1 MAVVIE
7 MRPELY
13 DRFWK
18 RCELMGREY
27 AILRNGLIV
36 RRPKGEHG
44 EHYERIIEIS
54 CEAADAKNL
63 LAIAANICPDAVRPI
78 EKALA
83 SLGAKLDCPGMTP
96 AQVDLE
102 GPLVKKHPDDKPR
115 DN

>member
-36 RRPKGEHG
+36 RRPKGEH
-44 EHYERIIEIS
+44 YERIIEIS
-54 CEAADAKNL
+54 CEVADAKNL
-63 LAIAANICPDAVRPI
+63 LAIAANICPDAVRSI

-83 SLGAKLDCPGMTP
+83 SP
-96 AQVDLE
+96 AQSKLE
-102 GPLVKKHPDDKPR
+102 
-115 DN
+115 